1 MKTVDTTLISKVEEQ
16 TEVPLKKMKILE
28 PVEQPAGE
36 KSSNQNTT
44 CNNNDHQNQGGN
56 NLFLYAESKRARMD
70 RHSDPKS
77 KNSVRKLLDYFLEHF
92 QDFFNEKFDN
102 LVT

>member
-1 MKTVDTTLISKVEEQ
+1 MIYTFIKTVDTALISKIEEQ

-36 KSSNQNTT
+36 KSSNQSTT

-56 NLFLYAESKRARMD
+56 NLFLYAESKRAKMD

-77 KNSVRKLLDYFLEHF
+77 KNSVRKLLDYFFRAYRLYC
-92 QDFFNEKFDN
+92 
-102 LVT
+102 

>member
-1 MKTVDTTLISKVEEQ
+1 MKTVDTALISKIEEQ

-44 CNNNDHQNQGGN
+44 CNNNDHQNN
-56 NLFLYAESKRARMD
+56 DEDTVYK
-70 RHSDPKS
+70 
-77 KNSVRKLLDYFLEHF
+77 
-92 QDFFNEKFDN
+92 
-102 LVT
+102 